1 MFNFTYIIL
10 LILLQISPGKLSES
24 HKNLEGVDN
33 CLKCHAVA
41 QKITN
46 DKCLNCHTE
55 IKNLISNEKGYHYFV
70 KDENCANC
78 HKEHFG
84 RNFKLVNFD
93 EKSFDHNLTKFKL
106 EGAHAK
112 LKCSSCHNQKFFKG
126 EKYKN
131 GTFLGLG
138 TKCLDC
144 HQDAHMGQLS
154 QNCLECHTFEKWDLA
169 LKTFNHDKARFKLT
183 GLHKNVNCYSCH
195 PKSKSGNVL
204 FTVFKNLIFSSCSNC
219 HNDFHKGK
227 FGECEKCHSTTGWQN
242 LKIKFDH
249 NLTDYK
255 LDGMHNLL
263 KCEKCHNKVKKIK
276 NESDYISN
284 FKITHKI
291 CLDCHTYYHG
301 GVFMKRKSKGDCSDC
316 HNTSG
321 FALITFTTTRHNL
334 ETRFKLTDSHL
345 TIPCFKC
352 HRINNT
358 QNFYWINLLCQSCHI
373 DNHGNQFANDKGETY
388 CERCHKTTKWDDLK
402 FNHNETKFK
411 LDGKHNQVPCNKCHY
426 EKLTVNNFQFVKY
439 VNTPLE
445 CESCHKDIHLGQFA
459 SNNSYTDC
467 SRCHT
472 PEGWKELKFN
482 HNTDSKFKLTGAHEK
497 LECQKCHKIEN
508 SPVGNFTRYKP
519 LPINCE
525 GCHAG

>member
-1 MFNFTYIIL
+1 M

-204 FTVFKNLIFSSCSNC
+204 FTVFKNLNFSSCSNC

-284 FKITHKI
+284 FKIRHKL
-291 CLDCHTYYHG
+291 CLDCHTDYHG
-301 GVFMKRKSKGDCSDC
+301 GVFMKRKSIGKVSYKLIEAENYNNCNILVVGGGDSAVE
-316 HNTSG
+316 SAM
-321 FALITFTTTRHNL
+321 ALANQ
-334 ETRFKLTDSHL
+334 
-345 TIPCFKC
+345 
-352 HRINNT
+352 INNNIT
-358 QNFYWINLLCQSCHI
+358 ISYRGDAFKSIKQRNRERIQKYIQEGKIKVIFNSNVKEIKPNSVILKTLNGEIELPNDYVFIFIGGTLPYDLLKKIGVEIIQKS
-373 DNHGNQFANDKGETY
+373 GN
-388 CERCHKTTKWDDLK
+388 
-402 FNHNETKFK
+402 
-411 LDGKHNQVPCNKCHY
+411 
-426 EKLTVNNFQFVKY
+426 
-439 VNTPLE
+439 
-445 CESCHKDIHLGQFA
+445 
-459 SNNSYTDC
+459 
-467 SRCHT
+467 
-472 PEGWKELKFN
+472 
-482 HNTDSKFKLTGAHEK
+482 
-497 LECQKCHKIEN
+497 
-508 SPVGNFTRYKP
+508 
-519 LPINCE
+519 
-525 GCHAG
+525 